1 MLTIQWDPDAIP
13 YPLTVLVGTLGRKK
27 PDIGDG
33 ALDAP
38 GDDDEDVLPLSVE
51 TAPDDIISG
60 DA

>member
-1 MLTIQWDPDAIP
+1 MGDPDAIP
-13 YPLTVLVGTLGRKK
+13 YPLTVLVGTLGRKM

>member
-1 MLTIQWDPDAIP
+1 
-13 YPLTVLVGTLGRKK
+13 VLVGTLGRKK
-27 PDIGDG
+27 LDIGGG

-51 TAPDDIISG
+51 TPPDDIISG